1 MINYS
6 IKDLEPLLQ
15 KETNIVAIHGAGI
28 CGRNVLYGLER
39 RGIKVN
45 YFVDSDERKQDKLFC
60 GIRTVSL
67 NTFNKLAPTGH
78 LFIAHDYFIPIMEEL
93 KKFNFKN
100 YYNSVDILENTDFSE
115 GNDYT
120 KKYPDMTP
128 IKLERGLKKHK
139 YGAEIAERLFK
150 KTKKNIF
157 TIKHMDVVITER
169 CSLKCKDC
177 ANLMQYYE
185 KPQNSDME
193 ILFKSLDRMMECV
206 DQIYEFRVLGGDP
219 FMNKEMYKVVNKLSA
234 YKNVEKVVVYTN
246 AKIVPKDENLE
257 CLKNKKVRL
266 DITNYG
272 SLSTKHDEIVEL
284 LKKHNIEYETDL
296 VELWDDIGEIKY
308 EKKNHQQLNKLFKDC
323 CAKEIFTILD
333 GIVYKCPVSAH
344 GTKLNAI
351 PYDDKH
357 DGVNLYNENES
368 ISDLRIKLQN
378 FHDNDKYVSACN
390 YCKGRGYG
398 NGSIQSAIQTRKPLP
413 IEKISVKI

>member
-1 MINYS
+1 MISYS

-15 KETNIVAIHGAGI
+15 IETNIVAIHGAGI
-28 CGRNVLYGLER
+28 CGRNVLHSFEK

-45 YFVDSDERKQDKLFC
+45 YFVDSDEGKQDKLFC
-60 GIRTVSL
+60 GIKTVSL
-67 NTFNKLAPTGH
+67 NTFNKLAPTGY

-93 KKFNFKN
+93 KKLNFKN

-139 YGAEIAERLFK
+139 YGAEIAERLFQ
-150 KTKKNIF
+150 KTENNIF

-185 KPQNSDME
+185 KPQNSDLE

-219 FMNKEMYKVVNKLSA
+219 FMNKEMYKVVNKLST
-234 YKNVEKVVVYTN
+234 YKNVEKVVIYTN
-246 AKIVPKDENLE
+246 AKIIPKDENLE

-272 SLSTKHDEIVEL
+272 SLSSKHDEIVEL
-284 LKKHNIEYETDL
+284 LNKHNIEYETDL

-333 GIVYKCPVSAH
+333 GVVYKCPVSAH

-351 PYDDKH
+351 PYDDEY
-357 DGVNLYNENES
+357 DGVNLFNENVS

-413 IEKISVKI
+413 IEKISLKI